1 MNDQRISTL
10 VIFFLILTTFSID
23 EALMIDVD
31 RTLGT

>member
-23 EALMIDVD
+23 DALML
-31 RTLGT
+31 LGEN